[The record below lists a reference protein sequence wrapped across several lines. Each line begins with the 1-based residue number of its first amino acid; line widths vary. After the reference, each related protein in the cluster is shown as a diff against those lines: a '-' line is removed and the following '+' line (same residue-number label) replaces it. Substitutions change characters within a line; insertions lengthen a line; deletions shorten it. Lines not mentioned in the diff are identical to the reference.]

1 MDLLIPLLI
10 ILVSII
16 ILYIFQNKRKIET
29 STSNIIKV
37 EEENNYLLPVQLD
50 TDLFMTVNE
59 LSIVEQ
65 PIENKLVEIKD
76 SKLITRINETF
87 PHIGQLILNSHNLKN
102 NVQMTQQIND
112 FNNQYGG
119 KLYEV
124 IIPANTKLFNSKSM
138 QGAVRGGYL
147 DINKQTKQAN
157 FMPVDTLNVSDVN
170 TVANLTVNA
179 MNVASMVVGQYYLAQ
194 IDNKLG
200 SIQDDISDI
209 KKFLDNERISKI
221 QQLVIN
227 VSVIIKHQDE
237 ISTNDSIT
245 DKELQ
250 KIYDYEEE
258 AGKILAHVNKDIS
271 DIIGKESTK
280 NFTAYKENTECL
292 DKLLKEQEVFIK
304 VMNQISSLKY
314 ILYHGSA
321 TTEYCYARFNVA
333 LNQSSVIKG
342 QIKTYQNDEI
352 KSIEIDLEKARYR
365 KSYFLD
371 NVVQPVLGVINDNM
385 NYINL
390 DETLLNKIKK
400 QLYNEELQAIELNVY
415 AEDTKLVIQ
424 NGKMY
429 YNPTNGGKL

>member
-10 ILVSII
+10 ILVALIT
-16 ILYIFQNKRKIET
+16 LYIFQNKKKKDA
-29 STSNIIKV
+29 STSNIVKV
-37 EEENNYLLPVQLD
+37 KKKNNYLLPVQLD
-50 TDLFMTVNE
+50 TDLFMIVNE
-59 LSIVEQ
+59 LSVIEQ
-65 PIENKLVEIKD
+65 PTENKLVEIKD
-76 SKLITRINETF
+76 SKLISRINEAF
-87 PHIGQLILNSHNLKN
+87 PHIGQLVLNSQNLKN
-102 NVQMTQQIND
+102 NLQTAQQIND
-112 FNNQYGG
+112 FNNQYDG

-170 TVANLTVNA
+170 TVANLTTNA
-179 MNVASMVVGQYYLAQ
+179 MNISSMIVGQYYMAQ
-194 IDNKLG
+194 IDDKLG

-209 KKFLDNERISKI
+209 KNFLNDERISKI

-237 ISTNDSIT
+237 ISTNEAIT

-258 AGKILAHVNKDIS
+258 AGNILAHVNKDIS
-271 DIIGKESTK
+271 NIVTKESAK
-280 NFTAYKENTECL
+280 NFAEYKENTERL
-292 DKLLKEQEVFIK
+292 DKLLKEQEVLIK

-321 TTEYCYARFNVA
+321 STEYCYERFNIA
-333 LNQSSVIKG
+333 LNQSSVVKE
-342 QIKTYQNDEI
+342 QIQTYQNKET
-352 KSIEIDLEKARYR
+352 KAIEVDLEKARYR

-371 NVVQPVLGVINDNM
+371 NVIQPVLGVIDENM

-390 DETLLNKIKK
+390 EEILLNKIKMQVNNK
-400 QLYNEELQAIELNVY
+400 KLPTIELNIY
-415 AEDTKLVIQ
+415 EEDTKLLIQ
-424 NGKMY
+424 DGKIY
-429 YNPTNGGKL
+429 YKYQ

>member
-10 ILVSII
+10 ILVALIT
-16 ILYIFQNKRKIET
+16 LYIFQNKKKKDA
-29 STSNIIKV
+29 STSNIVKV
-37 EEENNYLLPVQLD
+37 KKKNNYLLPVQLD
-50 TDLFMTVNE
+50 TDLFMIVNE
-59 LSIVEQ
+59 LSVIEQ
-65 PIENKLVEIKD
+65 PTENKLVEIKD
-76 SKLITRINETF
+76 SKLISRINEAF
-87 PHIGQLILNSHNLKN
+87 PHIGQLVLNSQNLKN
-102 NVQMTQQIND
+102 NLQTAQQIND
-112 FNNQYGG
+112 FNNQYDG

-124 IIPANTKLFNSKSM
+124 IIPANIKLFNSKSM

-170 TVANLTVNA
+170 TVANLTTNA
-179 MNVASMVVGQYYLAQ
+179 MNISSMIVGQYYMAQ
-194 IDNKLG
+194 IDDKLG

-209 KKFLDNERISKI
+209 KNFLNDERISKI

-237 ISTNDSIT
+237 ISTNEAIT

-258 AGKILAHVNKDIS
+258 AGNILAHVNKDIS
-271 DIIGKESTK
+271 NIVTKESAK
-280 NFTAYKENTECL
+280 NFAEYKENTERL
-292 DKLLKEQEVFIK
+292 DKLLKEQEVLIK

-321 TTEYCYARFNVA
+321 STEYCYERFNIA
-333 LNQSSVIKG
+333 LNQSSVVKE
-342 QIKTYQNDEI
+342 QIQTYQNKET
-352 KSIEIDLEKARYR
+352 KAIEVDLEKARYR

-371 NVVQPVLGVINDNM
+371 NVIQPVLGVIDENM

-390 DETLLNKIKK
+390 EEILLNKIKMQVNNK
-400 QLYNEELQAIELNVY
+400 KLPTIELNIY
-415 AEDTKLVIQ
+415 EEDTKLLIQ
-424 NGKMY
+424 DGKIY
-429 YNPTNGGKL
+429 YKYQ

>member
-10 ILVSII
+10 ILVALIT
-16 ILYIFQNKRKIET
+16 LYIFQNKKKKDA
-29 STSNIIKV
+29 STSNIVKV
-37 EEENNYLLPVQLD
+37 KKKNNYLLPVQLD
-50 TDLFMTVNE
+50 TDLFMIVNE
-59 LSIVEQ
+59 LSVIEQ
-65 PIENKLVEIKD
+65 PTENKLVEIKD
-76 SKLITRINETF
+76 SKLISRINEAF
-87 PHIGQLILNSHNLKN
+87 PHIGQLVLNSQNLKN
-102 NVQMTQQIND
+102 NLQTAQQIND
-112 FNNQYGG
+112 FNNQYDG

-170 TVANLTVNA
+170 TVANLTTNA
-179 MNVASMVVGQYYLAQ
+179 MNISSMIVGQYYMAQ
-194 IDNKLG
+194 IDDKLG

-209 KKFLDNERISKI
+209 KNFLNDERISKI

-237 ISTNDSIT
+237 ISTNEAIT

-258 AGKILAHVNKDIS
+258 AGNILAHVNKDIS
-271 DIIGKESTK
+271 NIVTKESAK
-280 NFTAYKENTECL
+280 NFAEYKENTERL
-292 DKLLKEQEVFIK
+292 DKLLKEQEVLIK

-321 TTEYCYARFNVA
+321 STEYCYERFNIA
-333 LNQSSVIKG
+333 LNQSSVVKE
-342 QIKTYQNDEI
+342 QIQTYQNKET
-352 KSIEIDLEKARYR
+352 KAIEVDLEKARYR

-371 NVVQPVLGVINDNM
+371 NVIQPVLEVIDENM

-390 DETLLNKIKK
+390 EEILLNKIKMQVNNK
-400 QLYNEELQAIELNVY
+400 KLPTIELNIY
-415 AEDTKLVIQ
+415 EEDTKLLIQ
-424 NGKMY
+424 DGKIY
-429 YNPTNGGKL
+429 YKYQ

>member
-1 MDLLIPLLI
+1 MI
-10 ILVSII
+10 
-16 ILYIFQNKRKIET
+16 
-29 STSNIIKV
+29 
-37 EEENNYLLPVQLD
+37 
-50 TDLFMTVNE
+50 VNE
-59 LSIVEQ
+59 LSVIEQ
-65 PIENKLVEIKD
+65 PTENKLVEIKD
-76 SKLITRINETF
+76 SKLISRINEAF
-87 PHIGQLILNSHNLKN
+87 PHIGQLVLNSQNLKN
-102 NVQMTQQIND
+102 NLQTAQQIND
-112 FNNQYGG
+112 FNNQYDG

-170 TVANLTVNA
+170 TVANLTTNA
-179 MNVASMVVGQYYLAQ
+179 MNISSMIVGQYYMAQ
-194 IDNKLG
+194 IDDKLG

-209 KKFLDNERISKI
+209 KNFLNDERISKI

-237 ISTNDSIT
+237 ISTNEAVT

-258 AGKILAHVNKDIS
+258 AGNILAHVNKDIS
-271 DIIGKESTK
+271 NIVTKESAK
-280 NFTAYKENTECL
+280 NFAEYKENTERL
-292 DKLLKEQEVFIK
+292 DKLLKEQEVLIK

-321 TTEYCYARFNVA
+321 STEYCYERFNIA
-333 LNQSSVIKG
+333 LNQSSVVKE
-342 QIKTYQNDEI
+342 QIQTYQNKET
-352 KSIEIDLEKARYR
+352 KAIEVDLEKARYR

-371 NVVQPVLGVINDNM
+371 NVIQPVLGVIDENM

-390 DETLLNKIKK
+390 EEILLNKIKMQVNNK
-400 QLYNEELQAIELNVY
+400 KLPTIELNIY
-415 AEDTKLVIQ
+415 EEDTKLLIQ
-424 NGKMY
+424 DGKIY
-429 YNPTNGGKL
+429 YKYQ